1 MSERSFRICASLK
14 KTLWTAFRNP
24 LPHDSI
30 RKMASASQD
39 MNMDENYSDEF
50 LRDLLTSVKT
60 FASVGISVNPVRPSY
75 FVGRYLSLKGYRV
88 IPVNPAYSGQTLFGE
103 TVLENLNSIPLEAD
117 VDVLDIFRKHEEVPA
132 LVECAL
138 DRFPKLKV
146 VWMQYG
152 ISHPEAAKM
161 ARARGVAAI
170 QNRCPKIEYQ
180 RLFSE
185 LRMAGLNTG
194 IISSRLFETS

>member
-1 MSERSFRICASLK
+1 MMSAPEGLSK
-14 KTLWTAFRNP
+14 E
-24 LPHDSI
+24 
-30 RKMASASQD
+30 
-39 MNMDENYSDEF
+39 ENYSDDF
-50 LRDLLTSVKT
+50 LRDILMSVKT
-60 FASVGISVNPVRPSY
+60 FASVGISANPVRPSY
-75 FVGRYLSLKGYRV
+75 FVGRYLSMKGYRV

-103 TVLENLNSIPLEAD
+103 TVLENLNSIPSETD
-117 VDVLDIFRKHEEVPA
+117 IDVLDIFRKPSEVPA

-138 DRFPKLKV
+138 ERFPKLKA

-152 ISHPEAAKM
+152 VMHPEAADM

-185 LRMAGLNTG
+185 LRMAGFNTG
-194 IISSRLFETS
+194 IISSRL

>member
-1 MSERSFRICASLK
+1 MTKA
-14 KTLWTAFRNP
+14 LWHAFDKL

-30 RKMASASQD
+30 RKMVSASEH
-39 MNMDENYSDEF
+39 MNMEENYSDEF

-103 TVLENLNSIPLEAD
+103 TVLEDLSSIPPGTD
-117 VDVLDIFRKHEEVPA
+117 VDVLDIFRKPEEVPA

-138 DRFPKLKV
+138 ERFPKLKV

-152 ISHPEAAKM
+152 VMHQDAAEM
-161 ARARGVAAI
+161 ARANGVAAI

-194 IISSRLFETS
+194 IVSSRLP